1 MNIRLEQTK
10 DYREV
15 ENLTREAFWNVDVT
29 SVVFW
34 LIYGF
39 CGISDIA
46 DGWLARKLKCVTKT
60 GALLDSVAD
69 ICFVACCAWKLLPMW
84 PPSPRL
90 PPFTRGISYE
100 LFMPFVTNRCRI
112 SQMFGCLANNS
123 YFCSVKT

>member
-1 MNIRLEQTK
+1 MNIRLEQAK

-29 SVVFW
+29 SVVFC

-60 GALLDSVAD
+60 GALLDSLAD